1 MDCWCLWD
9 TSLCVAVDAAAL
21 ILLSLTP
28 TDPLIARRTN
38 GFPLLTQVEESRL
51 AAGPRSSGELC
62 AGRSQTL
69 KRCFPGQ
76 QLKQLRDKMKQAQ
89 KRVNQQMEKDRQ
101 VARQLVVDGK
111 RDRALLLLKR
121 KKRMEKTL
129 LDLDSKLELLE
140 KMVSDIE
147 FAEIEIKLLDG
158 LKTGNSVLQQL
169 NQLLSVENVHSILQ
183 ETKESADRQKVST
196 ITNSLLH

>member
-1 MDCWCLWD
+1 MC
-9 TSLCVAVDAAAL
+9 
-21 ILLSLTP
+21 
-28 TDPLIARRTN
+28 N
-38 GFPLLTQVEESRL
+38 
-51 AAGPRSSGELC
+51 
-62 AGRSQTL
+62 
-69 KRCFPGQ
+69 KRFDGQ

-129 LDLDSKLELLE
+129 LDLDCKLELLE

-147 FAEIEIKLLDG
+147 FAEIEMKLVDG

-169 NQLLSVENVHSILQ
+169 NQLLNVENIDSILQ
-183 ETKESADRQKVST
+183 ETKESAERQKVSL
-196 ITNSLLH
+196 IHPHFYSRSLPFCSTGDFGSPFRWFFHRRR